1 MRTNSAT
8 SAKNA
13 QGSLRL
19 EQNNIMENKQFETQA
34 IRAQLERTD
43 YNEHSAPLF
52 LTSSFVFDTAEE
64 MRAAFNEE
72 SDDFIYS
79 RYVNPNTSEF
89 INKVCLLEGAEAG
102 FATATG
108 MAAIFT
114 TFMSILKSGDHVV
127 SCSSVFGAT
136 HAVFTKY
143 FPKWNISYSYFNTNN
158 ANEIEK
164 LIKPETKFIYL
175 ETPTNPAIELI
186 DLELVAAVAK
196 KHNILLI
203 VDNCFATPYL
213 QNPIKYGADLVIHSA
228 TKYMDGQGRVLGGI
242 VVGKKELV
250 HDIYLFGRL
259 TGPSMSP
266 FNAWVLSKSL
276 ETLALRMDRH
286 CENALYVA
294 QKLEGHA
301 QLENVSYPFL
311 PSHPHHAIAKKQMK
325 AGGGIITLTL
335 KGGYEAAKQFLDK
348 LQMIKISPNLGDARS
363 IVTHPA
369 SSTHCKLSEEER
381 LKVGITPGL
390 IRVSIGLEN
399 KEDILNDL
407 LSALK

>member
-1 MRTNSAT
+1 MKSNVS
-8 SAKNA
+8 
-13 QGSLRL
+13 
-19 EQNNIMENKQFETQA
+19 IENKEFETKA
-34 IRAQLERTD
+34 IRAQLERSD
-43 YNEHSAPLF
+43 NNEHSVPLY

-72 SDDFIYS
+72 SDDYIYS
-79 RYVNPNTSEF
+79 RYVNPNTNEF
-89 INKVCLLEGAEAG
+89 INKVCLLEGAQAG
-102 FATATG
+102 FATASG

-114 TFMSILKSGDHVV
+114 TFMTLLKSGDHVV

-136 HAVFTKY
+136 HAIFTKY

-158 ANEIEK
+158 VADLES

-186 DLELVAAVAK
+186 DLELLSSVAK
-196 KHNILLI
+196 KHNKILI

-213 QNPIKYGADLVIHSA
+213 QQPIKFGADIVIHSA

-242 VVGKKELV
+242 VVGKKELI

-286 CENALYVA
+286 CENALFVA
-294 QKLEGHA
+294 QALENHPA
-301 QLENVSYPFL
+301 LENVSYPFL
-311 PSHPHHAIAKKQMK
+311 PSHPHHHIAKKQMK
-325 AGGGIITLTL
+325 AGGGIITITT
-335 KGGYEAAKQFLDK
+335 KGGYEAAKSFLDK
-348 LQMIKISPNLGDARS
+348 LSMIKISPNLGDSRS
-363 IVTHPA
+363 IATHPA
-369 SSTHCKLSEEER
+369 SSTHCKLTEQDR
-381 LKVGITPGL
+381 LTVGITGGL
-390 IRVSIGLEN
+390 IRISIGLEN
-399 KEDILNDL
+399 KEDILNDIL
-407 LSALK
+407 QALK

>member
-1 MRTNSAT
+1 MNT
-8 SAKNA
+8 
-13 QGSLRL
+13 
-19 EQNNIMENKQFETQA
+19 IENKQFETQA
-34 IRAQLERTD
+34 IRAQLDRTD

-52 LTSSFVFDTAEE
+52 LTSSFVFDTADE

-114 TFMSILKSGDHVV
+114 TFMSVLKSGDHVV

-136 HAVFTKY
+136 HAIFTKY
-143 FPKWNISYSYFNTNN
+143 FPKWNMSHSYFNTGTVS
-158 ANEIEK
+158 ELET
-164 LIKPETKFIYL
+164 LIRPETKFIYL

-186 DLELVAAVAK
+186 DLELVASVAK
-196 KHNILLI
+196 KHNLLLI

-213 QNPIKYGADLVIHSA
+213 QNPIAYGADLVIHSA
-228 TKYMDGQGRVLGGI
+228 TKYMDGQGRVLGGV

-286 CENALYVA
+286 CENALYVS
-294 QKLEGHA
+294 QRLEGHT

-311 PSHPHHAIAKKQMK
+311 PSHPHYTIAKKQMK
-325 AGGGIITLTL
+325 AGGGIVTITL
-335 KGGYEAAKQFLDK
+335 KGGYDAARAFMDK
-348 LQMIKISPNLGDARS
+348 LSMIKISPNLGDARS
-363 IVTHPA
+363 IATHPA
-369 SSTHCKLSEEER
+369 SSTHCKLSEQER
-381 LKVGITPGL
+381 LNVGITPGL
-390 IRVSIGLEN
+390 IRISIGLEN
-399 KEDILNDL
+399 KEDIVNDL
-407 LSALK
+407 LSALEG

>member
-1 MRTNSAT
+1 
-8 SAKNA
+8 
-13 QGSLRL
+13 
-19 EQNNIMENKQFETQA
+19 MENKQFETQA

-52 LTSSFVFDTAEE
+52 LTSSFVFDTAED

-114 TFMSILKSGDHVV
+114 TFMSLLKSGDHVV

-143 FPKWNISYSYFNTNN
+143 FPKWNISYSYFDTNSV
-158 ANEIEK
+158 AEIEK

-186 DLELVAAVAK
+186 DLELVAKVAK
-196 KHNILLI
+196 KYNILLI

-213 QNPIKYGADLVIHSA
+213 QNPIKQGADLVIHSA
-228 TKYMDGQGRVLGGI
+228 TKYMDGQGRVLGGV

-250 HDIYLFGRL
+250 HDVYLFGRL

-286 CENALYVA
+286 CDNALYVA

-325 AGGGIITLTL
+325 AGGGIITITV
-335 KGGYEAAKQFLDK
+335 KGGYEAAKKFLDK

-369 SSTHCKLSEEER
+369 SSTHCKLSEAER
-381 LKVGITPGL
+381 LMVGITPGL

-407 LSALK
+407 LQALKG

>member
-1 MRTNSAT
+1 M
-8 SAKNA
+8 KD
-13 QGSLRL
+13 
-19 EQNNIMENKQFETQA
+19 KHFETQA
-34 IRAQLERTD
+34 IRAQLERTE

-52 LTSSFVFDTAEE
+52 LTSSFVFDTAED

-89 INKVCLLEGAEAG
+89 IEKVCLLEGAEAG

-114 TFMSILKSGDHVV
+114 TFMTLLRSGDHVI

-136 HAVFTKY
+136 HALFTKY
-143 FPKWNISYSYFNTNN
+143 FPKWGMTYSYFST
-158 ANEIEK
+158 AETSDLEK
-164 LIKPETKFIYL
+164 RIRPETKFIYL

-186 DLELVAAVAK
+186 DLEQVAAVAK
-196 KHNILLI
+196 KHGLLLV

-213 QNPIKYGADLVIHSA
+213 QQPVKYGADLVIHSA

-242 VVGKKELV
+242 VVGKKELI
-250 HDIYLFGRL
+250 HEIYLFGRL

-276 ETLALRMDRH
+276 ETLALRMERH
-286 CENALYVA
+286 SENALWLA
-294 QKLEGHA
+294 QALEKHPKLE
-301 QLENVSYPFL
+301 QVSYPFL
-311 PSHPHHAIAKKQMK
+311 SSHPHYDIAKKQMK
-325 AGGGIITLTL
+325 AGGGILTITV
-335 KGGYEAAKQFLDK
+335 KGGYQGATAFLDK
-348 LQMIKISPNLGDARS
+348 LKLIRISPNLGDARS

-381 LKVGITPGL
+381 LKVGIRPGL
-390 IRVSIGLEN
+390 IRLSAGLEN

-407 LSALK
+407 LQALN

>member
-1 MRTNSAT
+1 M
-8 SAKNA
+8 KN
-13 QGSLRL
+13 
-19 EQNNIMENKQFETQA
+19 KHFETQA
-34 IRAQLERTD
+34 IRAQMERSD
-43 YNEHSAPLF
+43 NNEHSAPLY
-52 LTSSFVFDTAEE
+52 LTSSFVFDTAED
-64 MRAAFNEE
+64 MRAAFNDE
-72 SDDFIYS
+72 SDAYIYS

-114 TFMSILKSGDHVV
+114 TFMSILKAGDHVI

-143 FPKWNISYSYFNTNN
+143 FPKWNISYSYFNTNKVD
-158 ANEIEK
+158 EIEK

-186 DLELVAAVAK
+186 DLEVVGALAK
-196 KHNILLI
+196 KHNLLLI

-213 QNPIKYGADLVIHSA
+213 QQPIKYGADLVIHSA

-250 HDIYLFGRL
+250 NDIYLFGRL
-259 TGPSMSP
+259 TGPSLSP

-286 CENALYVA
+286 CENALHVA
-294 QKLEGHA
+294 KALDGNSK
-301 QLENVSYPFL
+301 LENVSYPFL
-311 PSHPHHAIAKKQMK
+311 PSHPNYNIAKKQMK
-325 AGGGIITLTL
+325 AGGGIITITV
-335 KGGYEAAKQFLDK
+335 KGGYEAAKLFLDK

-369 SSTHCKLSEEER
+369 SSTHCKLSEAER
-381 LKVGITPGL
+381 LTVGITPGL

-407 LSALK
+407 LQALN

>member
-1 MRTNSAT
+1 M
-8 SAKNA
+8 KN
-13 QGSLRL
+13 
-19 EQNNIMENKQFETQA
+19 KHFETQA
-34 IRAQLERTD
+34 IRAQLERTE

-52 LTSSFVFDTAEE
+52 LTSSFVFDTAED

-72 SDDFIYS
+72 SDDYIYS

-89 INKVCLLEGAEAG
+89 ISKVCLLEGAEAG

-114 TFMSILKSGDHVV
+114 TFMAFLKSGDHVV

-136 HAVFTKY
+136 HALFTKY
-143 FPKWNISYSYFNTNN
+143 FPKWGMSHSYFNTNN
-158 ANEIEK
+158 VTEIEK

-186 DLELVAAVAK
+186 DLEVVAAVAK
-196 KHNILLI
+196 KHNLLLI

-213 QNPIKYGADLVIHSA
+213 QQPIKYGADLVIHSA
-228 TKYMDGQGRVLGGI
+228 TKYMDGQGRVLGGV
-242 VVGKKELV
+242 VVGKKELIQ
-250 HDIYLFGRL
+250 DIYLFGRL

-286 CENALYVA
+286 CDNALYIA
-294 QKLEGHA
+294 QQLEGHA

-311 PSHPHHAIAKKQMK
+311 ASHPNYAIAKKQMK
-325 AGGGIITLTL
+325 AGGGILTITL
-335 KGGYEAAKQFLDK
+335 KGGYEAAKLFLDK
-348 LQMIKISPNLGDARS
+348 LEMIKISPNLGDARS

-369 SSTHCKLSEEER
+369 SSTHCKLSEQER
-381 LKVGITPGL
+381 LTVGITPGL

-407 LSALK
+407 LQALN

>member
-1 MRTNSAT
+1 M
-8 SAKNA
+8 KN
-13 QGSLRL
+13 
-19 EQNNIMENKQFETQA
+19 KHFETQA
-34 IRAQLERTD
+34 IRAQMERSD
-43 YNEHSAPLF
+43 NNEHSTPIY
-52 LTSSFVFDTAEE
+52 LTSSFVFDTADD
-64 MRAAFNEE
+64 MRAAFNDE
-72 SDDFIYS
+72 SDAYIYS

-114 TFMSILKSGDHVV
+114 TFMSILKAGDHVI

-136 HAVFTKY
+136 HAVFTKH
-143 FPKWNISYSYFNTNN
+143 FPKWNISHSYFNTNN
-158 ANEIEK
+158 VNEIEK

-186 DLELVAAVAK
+186 DLELVGALAK
-196 KHNILLI
+196 KHNLLLI

-213 QNPIKYGADLVIHSA
+213 QQPIKYGADLVIHSA

-250 HDIYLFGRL
+250 NDIYLFGRL
-259 TGPSMSP
+259 TGPSLSP

-286 CENALYVA
+286 CENALHIAKV
-294 QKLEGHA
+294 LEGNSK
-301 QLENVSYPFL
+301 LENVSYPFL
-311 PSHPHHAIAKKQMK
+311 PSHPNYNIAKKQMK
-325 AGGGIITLTL
+325 LGGGIITVTL

-369 SSTHCKLSEEER
+369 SSTHCKLSETER
-381 LKVGITPGL
+381 LAVGITPGL

-407 LSALK
+407 LQALN

>member
-1 MRTNSAT
+1 
-8 SAKNA
+8 
-13 QGSLRL
+13 
-19 EQNNIMENKQFETQA
+19 MENKQFETQA

-52 LTSSFVFDTAEE
+52 LTSSFVFDTAED

-114 TFMSILKSGDHVV
+114 TFMSLLKSGDHVV

-143 FPKWNISYSYFNTNN
+143 FPKWNISYSYFNTGN

-186 DLELVAAVAK
+186 DLELVAKIAK
-196 KHNILLI
+196 KHNVLLI

-213 QNPIKYGADLVIHSA
+213 QNPIKLGADLVIHSA
-228 TKYMDGQGRVLGGI
+228 TKYMDGQGRVLGGV

-286 CENALYVA
+286 CDNALYVA

-325 AGGGIITLTL
+325 AGGGIITITV
-335 KGGYEAAKQFLDK
+335 KGGYEAAKKFLDK

-369 SSTHCKLSEEER
+369 SSTHCKLSEAER
-381 LKVGITPGL
+381 LMVGITPGL

-407 LSALK
+407 LQALKG